1 LNTSELQLAGADLC
15 DGSCGPTKSAAAYAT
30 SPWGMFFYFLPKMFL
45 FLIESETN
53 KNREE
58 CIPEIARQQ
67 RKQQLQAQAKDPR
80 KSVATLDA
88 FEE

>member
-1 LNTSELQLAGADLC
+1 
-15 DGSCGPTKSAAAYAT
+15 
-30 SPWGMFFYFLPKMFL
+30 MFL